1 MEDLRPL
8 DLEEGLKK
16 SAGSTGR
23 PLMERLGAARVNVRS
38 MYWCRRP
45 GQYKET
51 RGRGPALAEGTG
63 EKTNIVDNGLNLVAQ
78 LVLAAVALGRERGV
92 QVLGGRGADVCD
104 EKGEIFG
111 GRELDAALAVLTVV
125 HGVEEGLFSG
135 SFLLQVGEPMSPNV
149 FVEEDGGFANVGGG
163 CGATAVRRGW
173 ADVGGGALT
182 ALTGRWLMAKP

>member
-8 DLEEGLKK
+8 DLEAGLKK

-45 GQYKET
+45 GQYKKKHC
-51 RGRGPALAEGTG
+51 GRGPALVQGTG

-111 GRELDAALAVLTVV
+111 GREFDAALAVLAVV
-125 HGVEEGLFSG
+125 HGVEEGLFPEVFFFKLASPCRPMFSLKKTEG
-135 SFLLQVGEPMSPNV
+135 SRM
-149 FVEEDGGFANVGGG
+149 
-163 CGATAVRRGW
+163 
-173 ADVGGGALT
+173 
-182 ALTGRWLMAKP
+182 